1 MCNVLLTVFSS
12 YGIYNL
18 AAILGVKFLDKLE
31 LVVDYRST
39 CRVLDLIWLA
49 VACAIHIYITKK
61 QINILQIEEED
72 NDLLKIW
79 YHFYKWCS

>member
-31 LVVDYRST
+31 LVVDYCST
-39 CRVLDLIWLA
+39 CRVLDLIWLT

-61 QINILQIEEED
+61 KINILQIEEED
-72 NDLLKIW
+72 NDLLKIL
-79 YHFYKWCS
+79 YHFYK